1 MVIDKDIHYRL
12 IANNEYLK
20 KQKIV
25 YKNNY
30 LKYYIESKFNCDI
43 RTINNLINHIE
54 KIVNDID
61 LDTFIIENTLEEIIQ
76 KIENA
81 SIY

>member
-1 MVIDKDIHYRL
+1 MELNNDIYFRL
-12 IANNEYLK
+12 IANRENLK
-20 KQKIV
+20 KQDIV

-54 KIVNDID
+54 KIVNNINLDI
-61 LDTFIIENTLEEIIQ
+61 FIIENTLEEIIT

>member
-1 MVIDKDIHYRL
+1 MELNNDINFRL
-12 IANNEYLK
+12 IANHGNLK

-30 LKYYIESKFNCDI
+30 LKYYIESKFKCDTE
-43 RTINNLINHIE
+43 TINNLINYIE
-54 KIVNDID
+54 KIVNDIN
-61 LDTFIIENTLEEIIQ
+61 LDNFIIEETLKDIIK
-76 KIENA
+76 KIEDA